1 MYSEAKKLHLIEEVL
16 KINSEATLTALENF
30 LQSTNNTTSQISDSN
45 RFNKFSGIW
54 SKDEAEE
61 IEKNIA
67 KSCDTID
74 INEWKYRDN

>member
-16 KINSEATLTALENF
+16 KINSEATLIALENF
-30 LQSTNNTTSQISDSN
+30 LQSNSSSKTQISESI

-54 SKDEAEE
+54 SEEEAEE
-61 IEKNIA
+61 VEKNIA

-74 INEWKYRDN
+74 SNDWK

>member
-16 KINSEATLTALENF
+16 KINSEATLIALENF
-30 LQSTNNTTSQISDSN
+30 LQSNSSTKTQISESI

-54 SKDEAEE
+54 SEEEAEE
-61 IEKNIA
+61 VEKNIA

-74 INEWKYRDN
+74 SNDWK